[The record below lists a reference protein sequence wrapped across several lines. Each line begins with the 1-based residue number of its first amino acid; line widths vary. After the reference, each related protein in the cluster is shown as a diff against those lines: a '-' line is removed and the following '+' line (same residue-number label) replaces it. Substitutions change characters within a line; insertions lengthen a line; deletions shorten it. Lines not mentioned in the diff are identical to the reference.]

1 VPYAWVPSDCSSA
14 HSSPTCTGTFAPRA
28 TCVAGNAVLK
38 AARQVRERIL
48 AVASR
53 ELEIDPADL
62 EVADGA
68 VSVKGTPA

>member
-1 VPYAWVPSDCSSA
+1 
-14 HSSPTCTGTFAPRA
+14 
-28 TCVAGNAVLK
+28 VAGNAVLK